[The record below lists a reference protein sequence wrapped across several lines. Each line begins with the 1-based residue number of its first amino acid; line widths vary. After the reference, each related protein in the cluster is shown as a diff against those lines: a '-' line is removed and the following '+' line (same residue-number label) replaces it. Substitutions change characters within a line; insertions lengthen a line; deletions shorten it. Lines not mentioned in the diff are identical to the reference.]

1 MITEG
6 IDNHKVQLRSH
17 IIEIRDQLRE
27 AFDEFFNNLLA
38 TIRKDWNLFSVQ
50 ESLVSQSSQFNQVVV
65 QSLKQ
70 ITQTQLLNSQK
81 QKLHKEEEL
90 RKFYEQLSDAQ
101 VQVQNSKED
110 WQQHEQTVQDLMAC
124 LRDHSE
130 FDVCDKGF
138 LKSFMTE
145 NFVMNFSNIDYNK
158 IKRQHKNEQ

>member
-1 MITEG
+1 M
-6 IDNHKVQLRSH
+6 
-17 IIEIRDQLRE
+17 
-27 AFDEFFNNLLA
+27 
-38 TIRKDWNLFSVQ
+38 
-50 ESLVSQSSQFNQVVV
+50 

-70 ITQTQLLNSQK
+70 ITQTQLLNQQK

-110 WQQHEQTVQDLMAC
+110 WQEHEQTMQELMAC
-124 LRDHSE
+124 LKDHSE